1 MRNIFRT
8 LLNTRSRKARS
19 RPTRFQYNR
28 ALFFAPIG
36 LALLL
41 IFLFTQNV
49 EVLAS
54 VWRDPLSVLA
64 ARSPGQRDAGAL
76 YNIKHK
82 RRGLAHAGPTGIAP
96 HERVLAATRM
106 RPEPFPPGALPDD
119 LPLADLLSDQPVGM
133 IGPDALPAT
142 GSTGGFGPSGGAPFG
157 GVPLFSAG
165 SPAGPTSTSEILL
178 TDIPTGDTPTGD
190 TPPGGNPPGGNPPGG
205 NPPDVT
211 AAVPEPSTWLMN
223 IVGLFAIAGVMRRN
237 KRRQIGPVRTFTA

>member
-1 MRNIFRT
+1 MRKTFRA

-19 RPTRFQYNR
+19 RRTRFRYNR
-28 ALFFAPIG
+28 ALFFAPIA
-36 LALLL
+36 LALLP

-64 ARSPGQRDAGAL
+64 ARSPGHRDSGAL
-76 YNIKHK
+76 YNTKQK

-96 HERVLAATRM
+96 HERVLAATHM
-106 RPEPFPPGALPDD
+106 RPEPFLPDD

-157 GVPLFSAG
+157 GLPLFSAG
-165 SPAGPTSTSEILL
+165 SPAGPTSTSKILL
-178 TDIPTGDTPTGD
+178 TDIPTGDTPGGPPGD
-190 TPPGGNPPGGNPPGG
+190 NTPGGNPPN
-205 NPPDVT
+205 VT
-211 AAVPEPSTWLMN
+211 ASVPEPSTWLMN

-237 KRRQIGPVRTFTA
+237 RRRQSGPVRTFAT